1 MKATVSGSDVP
12 AIMAAFAKL
21 DAFKDEPTEIKL
33 DDKEMPTGTDWR
45 ASSAKQVWIQWGDD
59 AMLWKTP
66 ERVLADHPQLA
77 GDLPAFA
84 RWLAKVPFEI
94 ASIDS
99 PFRDDWAG
107 YRGPGFGDRHIA
119 LGWAVMFKGAGH
131 DRLVSRR
138 WLDQPMWKLTDLGG
152 DTSLVEFHS
161 LDADAA
167 TALAQAK
174 VGHERMGITDTGGYM
189 QPTWPIKS
197 KLDGVYDAKEKAF
210 KVPVAARTLEQREM
224 LDLCVYRRDHRD
236 DAAKPIELA
245 GFVFVIGPDEAQ
257 PYLEELWLREL
268 GCWAIVRGN
277 ETRLDTDFTPPK
289 HPPAW

>member
-1 MKATVSGSDVP
+1 MKATVSGSDVS
-12 AIMAAFAKL
+12 AIFTAFAKL
-21 DAFKDEPTEIKL
+21 PAFDDEPSEIKL
-33 DDKEMPTGTDWR
+33 DDKEMPAGTDWR
-45 ASSAKQVWIQWGDD
+45 ASSAKQIWVTWGDD

-66 ERVLADHPQLA
+66 ERVLAEHSALA
-77 GDLPAFA
+77 DDLPAFT

-94 ASIDS
+94 ACIDS
-99 PFRDDWAG
+99 PHRAAWKG

-119 LGWAVMFKGAGH
+119 LGWGVMFKGAGH

-138 WLDQPMWKLTDLGG
+138 WLDQPMWTYTKLDR

-161 LDADAA
+161 LDDDAQ
-167 TALAQAK
+167 TALEHAK

-197 KLDGVYDAKEKAF
+197 KLDGVHDAKHKAF
-210 KVPVAARTLEQREM
+210 KVPVASRPLEQREM
-224 LDLCVYRRDHRD
+224 LDLCVYRRDHGN
-236 DAAKPIELA
+236 ELC

-257 PYLEELWLREL
+257 PYLRELWLREL

-277 ETRLDTDFTPPK
+277 ETRLDSDVTP
-289 HPPAW
+289 A